1 MIKKKKFKFS
11 QLLLILN
18 EKIQFKNNIYIYISF
33 FFLKKKK
40 KKKKKKK
47 ILKKK
52 NLKIKKKN

>member
-33 FFLKKKK
+33 FF

-47 ILKKK
+47 IENNNKNKKK
-52 NLKIKKKN
+52 IKNNE